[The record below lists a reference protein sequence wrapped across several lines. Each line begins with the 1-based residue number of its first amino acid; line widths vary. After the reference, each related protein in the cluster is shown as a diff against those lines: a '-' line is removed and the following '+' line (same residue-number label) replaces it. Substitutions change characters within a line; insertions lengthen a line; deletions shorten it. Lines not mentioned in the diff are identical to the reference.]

1 MSVRKWFFA
10 LAFSLAAG
18 VVRADV
24 AAPQA
29 PPRPAV
35 LADIDRDIN
44 AVTASFVA
52 RVISEAAAERSPLV
66 ILRLNTPG
74 GRLDSTR
81 DITQS
86 ILGSKVPVVG
96 YVGPPG
102 ARAASAGFL
111 ILMACDV
118 AVMAPG
124 TNAGA
129 ASVVG
134 GGGEELPK
142 TISRKMT
149 EDAAALLRSLVA
161 PRGRPQDAA
170 VKSITEAAS
179 YSDREAEEKKLI
191 EFVARDLP
199 DLLTKLDGRTIR
211 RVGQPDVVLKTG
223 RTGIVEKRMTAMQRA
238 LGVIA
243 SPMVAGL
250 LLMIGLVGLYA
261 EMQSPGAVF
270 PGIIGG
276 ICLLLALFAMSVL
289 PTSWAGIGLLL
300 LGLLFFF
307 LEVKLTGHGLF
318 AIGGGVSMV
327 LGAVLLF
334 PRDELAPRG
343 DFWFVVGGAITASG
357 ILAALSLK
365 ALSVQRLPK
374 VTGEGALIGQVVAA
388 RTDIHA
394 SGKVFVDGAIWEAR
408 SASPVARG
416 ETVIIVAVEGLRVVV
431 KPEHR
436 SEN

>member
-1 MSVRKWFFA
+1 MG
-10 LAFSLAAG
+10 AG
-18 VVRADV
+18 TPAG
-24 AAPQA
+24 AAPPA
-29 PPRPAV
+29 ASARPVV

-44 AVTASFVA
+44 AVTADFVA
-52 RVISEAAAERSPLV
+52 RVIRDAEAEKAPLV

-81 DITQS
+81 DITQA
-86 ILGSKVPVVG
+86 ILGSRVPVVG

-149 EDAAALLRSLVA
+149 EDASALLRSLVG
-161 PRGRPQDAA
+161 PRGRPPDAA
-170 VKSITEAAS
+170 VKTITEASS
-179 YSDREAEEKKLI
+179 YSETEAAEKKLI

-199 DLLTKLDGRTIR
+199 ELLVKLDGRAIR
-211 RVGQPDVVLKTG
+211 RVGQPDVVLKTAG
-223 RTGIVEKRMTAMQRA
+223 AGVVEKKMTAMQRA

-243 SPMVAGL
+243 SPAVAGL
-250 LLMIGLVGLYA
+250 LMLIGLVGLYVEA
-261 EMQSPGAVF
+261 QSPGAIF
-270 PGIIGG
+270 PGIVGG
-276 ICLLLALFAMSVL
+276 ICLLLALSALSVL

-307 LEVKLTGHGLF
+307 LEVKLMGHGLF
-318 AIGGGVSMV
+318 AIGGAVSMV

-334 PRDELAPRG
+334 PPDDLAPRG
-343 DFWFVVGGAITASG
+343 DFWFVVGGAVTASA

-365 ALSVQRLPK
+365 ALSVQRLPRS
-374 VTGEGALIGQVVAA
+374 TGEGALIGQIVTA
-388 RTDIHA
+388 RTDIHE
-394 SGKVFVDGAIWEAR
+394 SGTVFVDGAIWEAR
-408 SASPVARG
+408 CAAPVAQG
-416 ETVIIVAVEGLRVVV
+416 DLVEIFAVEGLRLLV
-431 KPEHR
+431 KPQHR